1 MATKSAGRPEDG
13 FQLEPEAQAG
23 STQMEERAA
32 AMARALN
39 RAVSRVEDA
48 KAELRK
54 AQQEERK
61 LRAEA
66 GRREA

>member
-1 MATKSAGRPEDG
+1 MSTKSAGRPEDG
-13 FQLEPEAQAG
+13 FQPEAG
-23 STQMEERAA
+23 STQMEERSGAI
-32 AMARALN
+32 ARALN

>member
-13 FQLEPEAQAG
+13 FQLEPEAG